1 MAHSPN
7 KPLTVLQKPPK
18 ALEDSNEELYEYLNA
33 LVTRLERTLTYL
45 SRAKATGWQ
54 PTNVPATGNRDL
66 DADAGT
72 LQETSRSLVR
82 LIQDLK
88 DGGLIAP

>member
-1 MAHSPN
+1 MAHSPT
-7 KPLTVLQKPPK
+7 KPLTHLQKPPEELK
-18 ALEDSNEELYEYLNA
+18 DSDPELYEYLNA
-33 LVTRLERTLTYL
+33 LVTRLERTLNYL

-54 PTNVPATGNRDL
+54 PTNVPATGNRAL

-72 LQETSRSLVR
+72 LQETSRSLAR